1 MVYDKYKEKY
11 IGIIKVS
18 LSILNNAVGLRY
30 IRKKFIGFAN
40 YDILRKLCH

>member
-1 MVYDKYKEKY
+1 MYDKYKEKY

-18 LSILNNAVGLRY
+18 VNILNTGEGLRY